1 MERIP
6 EPELM
11 EEAEQALAYAGADFS
26 EPHERFVEL
35 FAECFPAS
43 ALTGRVLDLGCG
55 PGDISCR
62 FARAHP
68 SCTIEGVDGAAA
80 MLAQG
85 RALIIRQGLAER
97 IHLHQLRLPCESLP
111 AGPYEA
117 VISNSLLHHLA
128 DPAVLWD
135 AVDSASQPGTRVFIM
150 DLLRPASERQARA
163 LVEQYAGG
171 EAEILRHDFYH
182 SLLAAYRP
190 AEVAVQLAA
199 AGLEQ
204 LAIRVVS
211 DRHFIV
217 YGGVQEKRY
226 KMQGVE
232 GRSRARPES

>member
-11 EEAEQALAYAGADFS
+11 EEADQVLAYASADFS
-26 EPHERFVEL
+26 EPHEHFVRL
-35 FAECFPAS
+35 FAESFPMA
-43 ALTGRVLDLGCG
+43 ALTGQVLDLGCG
-55 PGDISCR
+55 PADISCR
-62 FARAHP
+62 FAHAHP
-68 SCTIEGVDGAAA
+68 ACTIDGVDGAAA

-85 RALIIRQGLAER
+85 QALIARQGLAAR
-97 IHLHQLRLPCESLP
+97 IRLHHLRLPSESLP
-111 AGPYEA
+111 AGPYDA

-135 AVDSASQPGTRVFIM
+135 AVRTASHPGSRVFVM

-163 LVEQYAGG
+163 LVAEYAAG
-171 EAEILRHDFYH
+171 EPEILRHDFYH

-190 AEVAVQLAA
+190 DEVAGQLAA

-217 YGGVQEKRY
+217 YGVVGESAKRQEKR
-226 KMQGVE
+226 G
-232 GRSRARPES
+232 

>member
-11 EEAEQALAYAGADFS
+11 EQTEQALAYAGADFS
-26 EPHERFVEL
+26 EPHERFVQL

-55 PGDISCR
+55 PADISCR

-68 SCTIEGVDGAAA
+68 ACTIDGLDGAAA
-80 MLAQG
+80 MLALG
-85 RALIIRQGLAER
+85 RALIARQGLVER
-97 IHLHQLRLPCESLP
+97 ICLHHLRLPSESLP

-128 DPAVLWD
+128 DPSVLWD
-135 AVDSASQPGTRVFIM
+135 AVRSASHIGTRVFIM
-150 DLLRPASERQARA
+150 DLLRPASEKQARD
-163 LVEQYAGG
+163 LVAEYAAG
-171 EAEILRHDFYH
+171 EPEILRHDFYH

-190 AEVAVQLAA
+190 EEVAGQLAT

-217 YGGVQEKRY
+217 YGVVGERAKRQEKR
-226 KMQGVE
+226 G
-232 GRSRARPES
+232 